1 MRASSGLASA
11 QETELRLLHILK
23 ERDDL
28 VLSYHNALKELSK
41 LTARIKDE
49 NHMLRQ
55 QLNLEDMSHSDI
67 RLALEEQASDGRQLA
82 LSLHEDL
89 TDTEFNVVARLRED
103 KVLLE
108 DRLAALEQQYNT
120 DIMKV
125 CILILNQGVKELV
138 AILLAVTRQITS
150 HNICHGFSLCI

>member
-55 QLNLEDMSHSDI
+55 QLNMTDLSHSEI
-67 RLALEEQASDGRQLA
+67 VLALEEQASDGRQLA
-82 LSLHEDL
+82 LSLQDDL
-89 TDTEFNVVARLRED
+89 TDTEVNVVSRLRED
-103 KVLLE
+103 KLLLE

-120 DIMKV
+120 DINKV
-125 CILILNQGVKELV
+125 CLITQF
-138 AILLAVTRQITS
+138 
-150 HNICHGFSLCI
+150 C